1 MLGLIPWLVAAALL
15 SALLLNV
22 LSRTALAKHFADMPG
37 HRKVHQRAVPRLG
50 GIGIVLS
57 FLILVTAAHL
67 LGFWNFPPRFLL
79 SVVFT
84 SLFVLVAGALDDVLS
99 LGYRSKFLLQF
110 LLAGIVICVFG
121 FYFDHL
127 SLFGLEFSLGGF
139 GMVVSIFWMV
149 GLMNA
154 VNLIDGIDG
163 LAGGVAIAGFT
174 GVAVLAYSA
183 GVAGTLGVCAL
194 LGGAILGFLY
204 YNFQDRR
211 KIFLGDTGSQ
221 FLGAMLALLTINIQD
236 TPGVGRNMLI
246 PLLLVGYPLLDVSV
260 AMVRR
265 FLWVRNRELGQRIL
279 RMFHADSD
287 HMHHRLLNAGLSHV
301 QASALLVSL
310 ASGFTAAAVLLSRV
324 DWVGELAVTAYLL
337 VAVGFLLNRLRFLP
351 AHKVRRAL
359 RVWFLGEGRAEGDR
373 FGSRYARY
381 YEIFAS
387 ADPATQPVR
396 HVAEASAGPSQDG
409 AKAQAIDVAVAP
421 TIRTP

>member
-1 MLGLIPWLVAAALL
+1 MLSLIPWLIGAALL
-15 SALLLNV
+15 SATILNV

-57 FLILVTAAHL
+57 FLVLVAAAQL
-67 LGFWNFPPRFLL
+67 FGFWHLPPRFLL
-79 SVVFT
+79 AVVFT

-110 LLAGIVICVFG
+110 LLAGIVICAFG
-121 FYFDHL
+121 FYFDRL

-163 LAGGVAIAGFT
+163 LAGGVALAGFA
-174 GVAVLAYSA
+174 GVAALAYSA
-183 GVAGTLGVCAL
+183 GITGTLVVCAL
-194 LGGAILGFLY
+194 LAGAVVGFLF

-236 TPGVGRNMLI
+236 TPGVGRNVLI

-279 RMFHADSD
+279 RMFLADSD
-287 HMHHRLLNAGLSHV
+287 HMHHRLLHAGLSHV
-301 QASALLVSL
+301 QATALLVSL

-324 DWVGELAVTAYLL
+324 DWRGEMAVTAYLIL
-337 VAVGFLLNRLRFLP
+337 AVGFLLNRLRFLP

-373 FGSRYARY
+373 LGVRYARY
-381 YEIFAS
+381 YEIVATAES
-387 ADPATQPVR
+387 AVNPGARGAIAVPGGLAPNGVR
-396 HVAEASAGPSQDG
+396 D
-409 AKAQAIDVAVAP
+409 DVAPAP
-421 TIRTP
+421 AARVP